1 MKKETKMQTS
11 RMKIVTIL
19 PEGYSGNTEGYSG
32 NAEGYSGN
40 AEGYSSNAE
49 GYSSNTEG
57 YSSNAEEPSN
67 KAWGRFIRKTVQYA
81 SADSSGMYKT

>member
-1 MKKETKMQTS
+1 MMKKETKMQTS
-11 RMKIVTIL
+11 LMKIVTIL
-19 PEGYSGNTEGYSG
+19 PEGYSGN
-32 NAEGYSGN
+32 
-40 AEGYSSNAE
+40 AEGYSSNA
-49 GYSSNTEG
+49 EG

>member
-11 RMKIVTIL
+11 LMKIVTIL

-32 NAEGYSGN
+32 NTEGYSGN
-40 AEGYSSNAE
+40 
-49 GYSSNTEG
+49 TEG
-57 YSSNAEEPSN
+57 NSSNAEEPSN
-67 KAWGRFIRKTVQYA
+67 KAGGRFIRKTVQYA

>member
-1 MKKETKMQTS
+1 MMKKETKMQTS
-11 RMKIVTIL
+11 LMKIVTIL
-19 PEGYSGNTEGYSG
+19 P
-32 NAEGYSGN
+32 EGYSGN

-57 YSSNAEEPSN
+57 YSSNTEGYSSNAEEPSN
-67 KAWGRFIRKTVQYA
+67 KAGGRFIRKTVQYA

>member
-19 PEGYSGNTEGYSG
+19 PEGYSGN
-32 NAEGYSGN
+32 AEGYSGN

-49 GYSSNTEG
+49 GYSGNTEG

-67 KAWGRFIRKTVQYA
+67 KAGGRFIRKTVQYA

>member
-11 RMKIVTIL
+11 LMKIVTIL
-19 PEGYSGNTEGYSG
+19 PEGYST
-32 NAEGYSGN
+32 NAEGYST
-40 AEGYSSNAE
+40 NAE
-49 GYSSNTEG
+49 GYSSNTES

-67 KAWGRFIRKTVQYA
+67 KAGGRFIRKTVQYA

>member
-11 RMKIVTIL
+11 LMKIVTIL
-19 PEGYSGNTEGYSG
+19 PEGYSGNAEGYSG

-67 KAWGRFIRKTVQYA
+67 KAGGRFIRKTVQYA

>member
-1 MKKETKMQTS
+1 MMKKETKMQTS
-11 RMKIVTIL
+11 LMKIVTIL

-32 NAEGYSGN
+32 N
-40 AEGYSSNAE
+40 
-49 GYSSNTEG
+49 TEG

-67 KAWGRFIRKTVQYA
+67 KAGGRFIRKTVQYA

>member
-19 PEGYSGNTEGYSG
+19 PEGYST
-32 NAEGYSGN
+32 
-40 AEGYSSNAE
+40 NAE
-49 GYSSNTEG
+49 GYSSNTES

-67 KAWGRFIRKTVQYA
+67 KAG
-81 SADSSGMYKT
+81 

>member
-19 PEGYSGNTEGYSG
+19 PEGYSGNTEGYS
-32 NAEGYSGN
+32 
-40 AEGYSSNAE
+40 
-49 GYSSNTEG
+49 
-57 YSSNAEEPSN
+57 SNAEEPSN
-67 KAWGRFIRKTVQYA
+67 KAGGRFIRKTVQYA

>member
-11 RMKIVTIL
+11 LMKIVTIL

-32 NAEGYSGN
+32 N
-40 AEGYSSNAE
+40 
-49 GYSSNTEG
+49 TEG

-67 KAWGRFIRKTVQYA
+67 KAGGRFIRKTVQYA

>member
-11 RMKIVTIL
+11 RMKMVTIL

-49 GYSSNTEG
+49 
-57 YSSNAEEPSN
+57 EPSN
-67 KAWGRFIRKTVQYA
+67 KAGGRFIRKTVQYA

>member
-11 RMKIVTIL
+11 LMKIVTIL

-32 NAEGYSGN
+32 N
-40 AEGYSSNAE
+40 
-49 GYSSNTEG
+49 TEG

-67 KAWGRFIRKTVQYA
+67 KAGGKFIRKTVQYA

>member
-11 RMKIVTIL
+11 LMKIVTIL
-19 PEGYSGNTEGYSG
+19 P
-32 NAEGYSGN
+32 EGYSGN

-49 GYSSNTEG
+49 GYSGNTEG
-57 YSSNAEEPSN
+57 NSSNAEEPSN
-67 KAWGRFIRKTVQYA
+67 KAGGRFIRKTVQYA

>member
-11 RMKIVTIL
+11 LMKIVTIL
-19 PEGYSGNTEGYSG
+19 PEGYSG
-32 NAEGYSGN
+32 
-40 AEGYSSNAE
+40 NAE

-67 KAWGRFIRKTVQYA
+67 KAGGRFIRKTVQYA

>member
-11 RMKIVTIL
+11 LMKIVTIL
-19 PEGYSGNTEGYSG
+19 PEGYSGN
-32 NAEGYSGN
+32 AEGYSGN
-40 AEGYSSNAE
+40 TG
-49 GYSSNTEG
+49 G

-67 KAWGRFIRKTVQYA
+67 KAGGRFIRKTVQYA

>member
-11 RMKIVTIL
+11 LMKIVTIL
-19 PEGYSGNTEGYSG
+19 P
-32 NAEGYSGN
+32 EGYSGN

-67 KAWGRFIRKTVQYA
+67 KAGGRFIRKTVQYA

>member
-11 RMKIVTIL
+11 LMKIVTIL

-32 NAEGYSGN
+32 N
-40 AEGYSSNAE
+40 
-49 GYSSNTEG
+49 TEG

-67 KAWGRFIRKTVQYA
+67 KAGGSFIRKTVQYA

>member
-1 MKKETKMQTS
+1 MMKKETKMQTS
-11 RMKIVTIL
+11 LMKIVTIL
-19 PEGYSGNTEGYSG
+19 PEGYSG
-32 NAEGYSGN
+32 
-40 AEGYSSNAE
+40 NAE

-67 KAWGRFIRKTVQYA
+67 KAGGRFIRKTVQYA